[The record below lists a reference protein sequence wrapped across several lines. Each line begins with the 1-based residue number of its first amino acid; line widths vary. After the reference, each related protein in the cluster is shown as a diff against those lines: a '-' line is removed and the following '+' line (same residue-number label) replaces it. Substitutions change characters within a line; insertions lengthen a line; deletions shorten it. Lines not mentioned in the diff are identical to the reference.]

1 LGNMKPT
8 QIKEEASKPDIPL
21 QALSPSGKALSS
33 ISLDPLKKQL
43 ADTDSY
49 DPVVCTATA
58 AHFRKVEPATN
69 LPLRVKLRNILSNKI
84 ARRSLQVTIWFTLF
98 TMVYYTISLI
108 PAFQGAAAVTRGLQ
122 LQAESNSESSQT
134 VAYGFLQECG
144 NRKVWKCHCFMP
156 FYIEYK
162 RD

>member
-1 LGNMKPT
+1 MKPA
-8 QIKEEASKPDIPL
+8 QIKEEVPKPDIPL
-21 QALSPSGKALSS
+21 QAISPAGKALSS
-33 ISLDPLKKQL
+33 IPPDQLKKQL

-84 ARRSLQVTIWFTLF
+84 ARRSLQITFWFTLF
-98 TMVYYTISLI
+98 TIVYYTISLI
-108 PAFQGAAAVTRGLQ
+108 PAFEGVTAMTRGLQ
-122 LQAESNSESSQT
+122 LQKESNSESSQT

-144 NRKVWKCHCFMP
+144 NRKVRIIRPCRCS
-156 FYIEYK
+156 ETN
-162 RD
+162 